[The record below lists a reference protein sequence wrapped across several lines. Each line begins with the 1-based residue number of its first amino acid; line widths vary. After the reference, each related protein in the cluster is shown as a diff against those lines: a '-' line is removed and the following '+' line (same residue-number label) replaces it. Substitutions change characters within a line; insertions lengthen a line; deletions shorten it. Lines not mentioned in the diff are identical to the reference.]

1 MKTAGVFITCLP
13 GMAPGIDVVSEM
25 ANRSSNIALNTRGP
39 TLQLL
44 ALALPIIA
52 MMVSR
57 MMMGFIDFWMVK
69 YLGTTAQAAISPA
82 AMLVFTAACLGMG
95 IANSTQTFVSQA
107 DGRNEPEV
115 CGSYAWQTLYVA
127 LFCAVAVWPVATATP
142 LWLGW
147 IAEVACHDS
156 AMAQMEIAYTRIA
169 LWSVPFAVLSMG
181 FNAFFMGIQ
190 RPRVALL
197 AVILSLVVNAIG
209 NYLLIFG
216 KFGFPEMGIAGA
228 AVATVIGWVVRA
240 VFLAGAL
247 LLPEFDL
254 RYRTRRSLAWS
265 SRKLIAMLRIG
276 GPTSVQWLVDIGSW
290 LVFLAVIMPP
300 YGVNA
305 VAASNVGLQYMHLSF
320 MPAIGIGI
328 ALCSQVGFAIGEGK
342 PDRAAMQARVAM
354 RVTGTFMGAVG
365 VLFVVGGYPLMW
377 LFNRDPAVIHAG
389 QLVLV
394 GAAVF
399 QIFDAMSITYMNSLR
414 GAGDTRWPA
423 VAVFLCCWVIFVGG
437 GVLTRSLLPELGLI
451 GPWATCAAYI
461 IVLGLLLRWRWRRG
475 AWREIRLFETAS
487 TDSAEPSVELSA
499 VARTAS
505 RKYAD

>member
-1 MKTAGVFITCLP
+1 VPTARDKPPDLAG
-13 GMAPGIDVVSEM
+13 EQ
-25 ANRSSNIALNTRGP
+25 RGP
-39 TLQLL
+39 TRALL
-44 ALALPIIA
+44 VLALPIIA

-95 IANSTQTFVSQA
+95 VANSIQTFVSQA
-107 DGRNEPEV
+107 VGRNEPGV
-115 CGSYAWQTLYVA
+115 CGSYAWQTLYLA
-127 LFCAVAVWPVATATP
+127 AISGLAVWPAAATTP
-142 LWLGW
+142 VWYGW
-147 IAEVACHDS
+147 IAEVASHD
-156 AMAQMEIAYTRIA
+156 AEMAALEIAYTRIA

-181 FNAFFMGIQ
+181 FTAFFMGIQ

-197 AVILSLVVNAIG
+197 AVILSLVVNATG

-228 AVATVIGWVVRA
+228 AVATVIGWAVRA
-240 VFLAGAL
+240 AFMAGAM
-247 LLPEFDL
+247 LLPEFD
-254 RYRTRRSLAWS
+254 RRFNTRRSLAWS
-265 SRKLIAMLRIG
+265 WSKVRGMLRIG
-276 GPTSVQWLVDIGSW
+276 GPTAVQWLVDIGSW

-328 ALCSQVGFAIGEGK
+328 ALCSQVGFAIGEGD
-342 PDRAAMQARVAM
+342 PDRAMRQTRVAM
-354 RVTGTFMGAVG
+354 RLTGVYMGAVG
-365 VLFVVGGYPLMW
+365 LLLVVGGYPLMW
-377 LFNRDPAVIHAG
+377 LFNKDPAVIHAG

-399 QIFDAMSITYMNSLR
+399 QVFDAMSITYMNSLR

-423 VAVFLCCWVIFVGG
+423 VVVFLCCWVIFVGG
-437 GVLTRSLLPELGLI
+437 GVLVRSLLPQLGLI
-451 GPWATCAAYI
+451 GPWAMCATYI
-461 IVLGLLLRWRWRRG
+461 IVLGLLLRGRWRGG
-475 AWREIRLFETAS
+475 AWRRIRLFKEDAYA
-487 TDSAEPSVELSA
+487 DSAEPTGELTA
-499 VARTAS
+499 MARTAS
-505 RKYAD
+505 GKYAD